1 MNNLFNEYG
10 RKARLFP
17 ALLCVIPFLV
27 LKHFLI
33 DPHLD
38 LSFTDTL
45 FTKIAGDIS
54 LSTVLMYLLAQVNR
68 LVSKLIFE
76 DKTKFPTTQML
87 LSSSPEM
94 SAELRSRIDQR
105 IRNDFK
111 LSLPTSTEEE
121 LSIDNAKTRIKEIV
135 HLIINKVGNGTLL
148 LQHNIEYGF
157 ARNLIGGSLFAF
169 IVAFSCSIVFS
180 SAFKNET
187 AFIISAVLSVIYLI
201 PIIFSRIILNHH
213 SKEYARIL
221 FREYLGS

>member
-1 MNNLFNEYG
+1 MGLGHIEILNMNNLFNEYG

-54 LSTVLMYLLAQVNR
+54 LATVLMYLLAQVNR

-94 SAELRSRIDQR
+94 SA
-105 IRNDFK
+105 
-111 LSLPTSTEEE
+111 
-121 LSIDNAKTRIKEIV
+121 
-135 HLIINKVGNGTLL
+135 
-148 LQHNIEYGF
+148 
-157 ARNLIGGSLFAF
+157 
-169 IVAFSCSIVFS
+169 
-180 SAFKNET
+180 
-187 AFIISAVLSVIYLI
+187 
-201 PIIFSRIILNHH
+201 
-213 SKEYARIL
+213 
-221 FREYLGS
+221 